1 MSYKEMKEERDEKKT
16 EWSKTTTEL
25 RKERYI
31 LLFLY
36 IVEPPETLHNWVD
49 SRWFPGTRIPS

>member
-25 RKERYI
+25 WKKRYI
-31 LLFLY
+31 LLLLY
-36 IVEPPETLHNWVD
+36 IVLSHNEN
-49 SRWFPGTRIPS
+49 TE